1 MGLSA
6 SPRASPRPGCQSSEL
21 CGLPPAYRAVE
32 LQASYITL
40 NLEPMSLYF
49 SPSILHPRPQT
60 APLVLQLL
68 ASLAELEAAVAV
80 MPS

>member
-21 CGLPPAYRAVE
+21 VCRLLIGRW
-32 LQASYITL
+32 SCITL

-60 APLVLQLL
+60 APLVSQLL
-68 ASLAELEAAVAV
+68 ASLAGSFPAELEAAVAV